1 MRSKLKK
8 KMKYKTILY
17 FAGRIIHVDII
28 SFDILTKTSGRI
40 YGTNCLNILRVN
52 TKIKNNYKTIVSFN
66 RIYLK

>member
-8 KMKYKTILY
+8 TMKYKTILY

-28 SFDILTKTSGRI
+28 SFDILTKTRI